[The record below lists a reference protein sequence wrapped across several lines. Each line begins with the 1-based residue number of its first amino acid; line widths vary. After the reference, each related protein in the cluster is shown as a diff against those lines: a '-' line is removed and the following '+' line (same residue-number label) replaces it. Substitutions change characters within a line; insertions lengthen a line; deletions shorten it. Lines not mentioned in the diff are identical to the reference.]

1 LDWDELQIL
10 DELGSGAF
18 GVVHKGKL
26 KVPAPIFCLYQI
38 TNRTLEISSDN
49 TDDVAIKMARPHS
62 RASIKSV
69 DFHAVLAFSFNGTT
83 LLLHRLVEQK
93 AVETCPIHKKIA
105 YFL

>member
-38 TNRTLEISSDN
+38 TNRTLEISSDY
-49 TDDVAIKMARPHS
+49 TGDVVVKKAPPHS
-62 RASIKSV
+62 NTSIKLV
-69 DFHAVLAFSFNGTT
+69 NFHAVLAYSFNGTT
-83 LLLHRLVEQK
+83 LLLHILIEQNAIK
-93 AVETCPIHKKIA
+93 C
-105 YFL
+105 